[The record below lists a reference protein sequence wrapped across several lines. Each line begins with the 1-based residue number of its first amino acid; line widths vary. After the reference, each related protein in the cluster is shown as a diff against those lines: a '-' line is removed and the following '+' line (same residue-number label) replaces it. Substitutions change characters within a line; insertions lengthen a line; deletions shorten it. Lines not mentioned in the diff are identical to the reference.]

1 MPSIYFYEVDEGKII
16 AVKKFTENSKQSII
30 FIDVETDGLKFSYT
44 IKLNFNKKNI
54 ETFLKTKFKQWKEK
68 I

>member
-1 MPSIYFYEVDEGKII
+1 MRSIYFYEVDEGKII

-30 FIDVETDGLKFSYT
+30 FIDVKTDGLKFSYT

-54 ETFLKTKFKQWKEK
+54 ETFLKTKFKQCKEK